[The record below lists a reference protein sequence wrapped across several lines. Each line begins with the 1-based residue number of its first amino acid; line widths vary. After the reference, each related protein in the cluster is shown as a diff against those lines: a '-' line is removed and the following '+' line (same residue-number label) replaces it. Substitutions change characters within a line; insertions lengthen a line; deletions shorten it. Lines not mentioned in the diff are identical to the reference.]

1 VLEPF
6 PEIGFGKS
14 LSFFNGF
21 FFSLPSKNF
30 YLSFKC
36 SQVIEYLDPVYFSN
50 TVKHWKRVA
59 IHVKS
64 LLFLSPKDWIF

>member
-21 FFSLPSKNF
+21 FFSLPSKI
-30 YLSFKC
+30 STC
-36 SQVIEYLDPVYFSN
+36 
-50 TVKHWKRVA
+50 
-59 IHVKS
+59 
-64 LLFLSPKDWIF
+64 LLNVRR